1 MEKEK
6 NYIENRITTKYEK
19 GVKKIMIK
27 EITKKEFQKYE
38 NVRMS
43 GVTNMFDV
51 RTVEYL
57 SGLDR
62 DTIFAIM
69 KQYSELMIKYPDVR
83 K

>member
-1 MEKEK
+1 
-6 NYIENRITTKYEK
+6 
-19 GVKKIMIK
+19 MIK
-27 EITKKEFQKYE
+27 EITKEEFQKYE
-38 NVRMS
+38 NVRVS

-51 RTVEYL
+51 RMVEYL

>member
-1 MEKEK
+1 
-6 NYIENRITTKYEK
+6 
-19 GVKKIMIK
+19 
-27 EITKKEFQKYE
+27 
-38 NVRMS
+38 MS